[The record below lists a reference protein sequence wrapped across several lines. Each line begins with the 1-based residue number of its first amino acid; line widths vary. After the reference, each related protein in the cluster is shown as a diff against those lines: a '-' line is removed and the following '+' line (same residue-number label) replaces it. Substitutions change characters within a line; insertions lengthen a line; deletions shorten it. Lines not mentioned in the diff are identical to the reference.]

1 VITKATKIEIALLVV
16 QKWEHI
22 AAKYKASGDH
32 PPPFV
37 VQQLEAAR
45 KLYAELTPQQAKL
58 L

>member
-1 VITKATKIEIALLVV
+1 MPTLDTKIEIARLGV

-22 AAKYKASGDH
+22 AAKYKASGNP

-37 VQQLEAAR
+37 VQQLEVAR